1 MFTEHPLSGTMFS
14 SGNSAVGRKPRPCF
28 GRLHRVES
36 VGKTDVDGGEMQDA
50 VDVCGAGAK
59 PVDPREAVAGSRAS
73 VGVKGCL
80 KMNLVKIEEGSNSC
94 WG

>member
-50 VDVCGAGAK
+50 VDISVG
-59 PVDPREAVAGSRAS
+59 RELSLQILERQSQEAVLQSA
-73 VGVKGCL
+73 
-80 KMNLVKIEEGSNSC
+80 
-94 WG
+94 